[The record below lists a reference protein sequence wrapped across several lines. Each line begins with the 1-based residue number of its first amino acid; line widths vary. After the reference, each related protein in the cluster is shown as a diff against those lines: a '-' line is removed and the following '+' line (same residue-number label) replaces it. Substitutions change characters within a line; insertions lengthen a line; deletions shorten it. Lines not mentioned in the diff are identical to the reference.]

1 MATWP
6 ATCQLRLLRS
16 CLLLGFQW
24 WLFEDWAGVNNGL
37 VDYGTLE
44 PKGNALSAQ
53 QIGKFV
59 APVVVLLGNGTLW
72 HPSPAGDSGSF
83 GYRSGEAIEPELLVS
98 NYAPTALSGC
108 ALKWK
113 VHSSSRR
120 LLHNGTLSIGA
131 VAQGTVKSAVSRH
144 DIAGIWVAFFSSDIA
159 VADRGALP
167 LRCPA

>member
-1 MATWP
+1 M
-6 ATCQLRLLRS
+6 
-16 CLLLGFQW
+16 LGFQW

-131 VAQGTVKSAVSRH
+131 VAQGTVTSAVSRH